1 MNRAVPEQVRAGA
14 MRFGSGGIVERRE
27 FLGSAAALAFAAP
40 AARAAA
46 ATADTD
52 SAKQFIIDWYAA
64 FGDTKTDKSKYLSF
78 TTEDY
83 LLLENGVVMDRAG
96 DLALF
101 LDEPSDLV
109 RHDKFDFRKVWFAG
123 DCAFL
128 VYFLDS
134 QISDSKNGSRARR
147 YLESAILRRSGDGW
161 RAELLHSTRV
171 EPKSS

>member
-1 MNRAVPEQVRAGA
+1 M
-14 MRFGSGGIVERRE
+14 
-27 FLGSAAALAFAAP
+27 
-40 AARAAA
+40 
-46 ATADTD
+46 
-52 SAKQFIIDWYAA
+52 
-64 FGDTKTDKSKYLSF
+64 
-78 TTEDY
+78 
-83 LLLENGVVMDRAG
+83 ENGVVMDRAV

-101 LDEPSDLV
+101 IDEPSDLV

>member
-1 MNRAVPEQVRAGA
+1 
-14 MRFGSGGIVERRE
+14 
-27 FLGSAAALAFAAP
+27 
-40 AARAAA
+40 
-46 ATADTD
+46 
-52 SAKQFIIDWYAA
+52 
-64 FGDTKTDKSKYLSF
+64 
-78 TTEDY
+78 
-83 LLLENGVVMDRAG
+83 MDRAG

-123 DCAFL
+123 DRAFL

-147 YLESAILRRSGDGW
+147 YLESAILRRSGNGW